1 MLLNVRFQEH
11 SGRRLQRE
19 LLCWWATWRTAQ
31 RQSVRL
37 CRGTLRQT
45 TLKYARPVRRAI
57 GRRST
62 RKPKARSTR
71 RQKALRDPHHGV
83 GQHPVVTLPP
93 PIEGG
98 PYINLFYDGGVS
110 HFWQLCS
117 GRCFKLA
124 HKVQRLANGLCLFL
138 KPLDQGPPIGR
149 SSKLYPQTVQ
159 WLLLRGGDNGQSGL
173 LHGAFC
179 WV

>member
-83 GQHPVVTLPP
+83 GQHSVVTLPP
-93 PIEGG
+93 PSREAPILFFPMTVAFQIFGNSAPPDASNWHTRCNGAKRRLFKTVG
-98 PYINLFYDGGVS
+98 PRS
-110 HFWQLCS
+110 T
-117 GRCFKLA
+117 
-124 HKVQRLANGLCLFL
+124 
-138 KPLDQGPPIGR
+138 IGCY
-149 SSKLYPQTVQ
+149 SKLYLKPVQ
-159 WLLLRGGDNGQSGL
+159 WLFSRGDDNGQPGL
-173 LHGAFC
+173 LCDAFYRD
-179 WV
+179 